1 MKKFVVIL
9 AAGKGTRMK
18 SKLYKVLHK
27 VCGKTMVEHVVDAAQ
42 GVKPDKIIT
51 VVGSGA
57 GKVEKVLSGKSEFA
71 FQEKQLGT
79 GDAVLTTKDILGDK
93 DGATLV
99 ITGDTPLFTTETFQN
114 LFAYHAKKGNAATVL
129 TAEAPDPH
137 GYGRIIRDEQGNVL
151 RIVEQKDGKPEEL
164 EIKEINTGVFCFD
177 NKKLFEALKHVDND
191 NAQGE
196 YYLTDVLEIL
206 RNKGERVGAYKMPD
220 FSESLGV
227 NDRIALA
234 QATKIMQKRINR
246 NHMCDGVSF
255 VDPTTAYIDSDVKIG
270 NDTVIEG
277 NVVIEGNTEIGSDCH
292 ITSGSRIVDSKIG
305 NNVTITSS
313 TLQEA
318 EMDDDTDIG
327 PNSHLRPNAVIRKG
341 AHVGNFVEIKN
352 SEIGENTKVGHLT
365 YVGDATLGKDINV
378 GCGTIFSNYDG
389 VKKFHTNVGD
399 HSFVGAGVTLIAPIN
414 VADHSF
420 IAADSTITKDVGKYD
435 MAIARGRQTNKADY
449 WHKLPLSHDK
459 DWEQIKNS
467 SCSLELF

>member
-1 MKKFVVIL
+1 MEKYVVVL

-42 GVKPDKIIT
+42 GVNPAEIVTI
-51 VVGSGA
+51 VGTGA
-57 GKVEKVLSGKSEFA
+57 GDVEKVLADKSKFA

-79 GDAVLTTKDILGDK
+79 GDAVMTAREELGDK

-99 ITGDTPLFTTETFQN
+99 VTGDTPLFTTDTFN
-114 LFAYHAKKGNAATVL
+114 ELFKYHAEKGNAATVL
-129 TAEAPDPH
+129 TAEAPNPF
-137 GYGRIIRDEQGNVL
+137 GYGRIIRDDQGNVL

-164 EIKEINTGVFCFD
+164 KVKEINTGVFCFD
-177 NKKLFEALKHVDND
+177 NKKLFEALKHVNND

-206 RNKGERVGAYKMPD
+206 RNSGERVGAYKMPD

-234 QATKIMQKRINR
+234 QATKTMQRRINEQ
-246 NHMCDGVSF
+246 HMRDGVSF
-255 VDPTTAYIDSDVKIG
+255 IDPDTAYIDADVKIG

-277 NVVIEGNTEIGSDCH
+277 NVVIKGNTEIGSDCY

-305 NNVTITSS
+305 NNVTVTSS
-313 TLQEA
+313 TVEEA
-318 EMDDDTDIG
+318 EMDDNTDIG
-327 PNSHLRPNAVIRKG
+327 PNSHLRPKAIIRKG
-341 AHVGNFVEIKN
+341 AHIGNFVEIKKA
-352 SEIGENTKVGHLT
+352 EIGENAKVGHLT
-365 YVGDATLGKDINV
+365 YVGDATLGKDINI

-399 HSFVGAGVTLIAPIN
+399 HAFIGAGSTLIAPIN
-414 VADHSF
+414 VADHAF
-420 IAADSTITKDVGKYD
+420 IAADTTVTKDVNKYD
-435 MAIARGRQTNKADY
+435 MAIGRGRQVNKPDY
-449 WHKLPLSHDK
+449 WHKLPLSQDK
-459 DWEQIKNS
+459 EWD
-467 SCSLELF
+467 

>member
-1 MKKFVVIL
+1 MEKYVVVL

-42 GVKPDKIIT
+42 GVNPAEIVTI
-51 VVGSGA
+51 VGTGA
-57 GKVEKVLSGKSEFA
+57 GDVEKVLADKSKFA

-79 GDAVLTTKDILGDK
+79 GDAVMTAREELGDK

-99 ITGDTPLFTTETFQN
+99 VTGDTPLFTTDTFN
-114 LFAYHAKKGNAATVL
+114 ELFKYHAEKGNAATVL
-129 TAEAPDPH
+129 TAEAPNPF
-137 GYGRIIRDEQGNVL
+137 GYGRIIRDDQGNVL

-164 EIKEINTGVFCFD
+164 KVKEINTGVFCFD
-177 NKKLFEALKHVDND
+177 NKKLFEALKHVNND

-206 RNKGERVGAYKMPD
+206 RNSGERVGAYKMPD

-234 QATKIMQKRINR
+234 QATKTMQRRINEQ
-246 NHMCDGVSF
+246 HMRDGVSF
-255 VDPTTAYIDSDVKIG
+255 IDPDTAYIDADVKIG

-277 NVVIEGNTEIGSDCH
+277 NVVIKGNTEIGSDCY

-305 NNVTITSS
+305 NNVTVTSS
-313 TLQEA
+313 TVEEA
-318 EMDDDTDIG
+318 EMDDNTDIG
-327 PNSHLRPNAVIRKG
+327 PNSHLRPKAIIHKG
-341 AHVGNFVEIKN
+341 AHIGNFVEIKKA
-352 SEIGENTKVGHLT
+352 EIGENTKVGHLT
-365 YVGDATLGKDINV
+365 YVGDATLGKDINI

-399 HSFVGAGVTLIAPIN
+399 HAFIGAGSTLIAPIN
-414 VADHSF
+414 VADHAF
-420 IAADSTITKDVGKYD
+420 IAADTTVTKDVNKYD
-435 MAIARGRQTNKADY
+435 MAIGRGRQVNKPDY
-449 WHKLPLSHDK
+449 WHKLPLSQDK
-459 DWEQIKNS
+459 EWD
-467 SCSLELF
+467 

>member
-1 MKKFVVIL
+1 MEKYVVVL

-42 GVKPDKIIT
+42 GVNPAEIVTI
-51 VVGSGA
+51 VGTGA
-57 GKVEKVLSGKSEFA
+57 GDVEKVLADKSKFA

-79 GDAVLTTKDILGDK
+79 GDAVMTAREELGDK

-99 ITGDTPLFTTETFQN
+99 VTGDTPLFTTDTFN
-114 LFAYHAKKGNAATVL
+114 ELFKYHAEKGNAATVL
-129 TAEAPDPH
+129 TAKAPNPF
-137 GYGRIIRDEQGNVL
+137 GYGRIIRDDQGNVL

-164 EIKEINTGVFCFD
+164 KVKEINTGVFCFD
-177 NKKLFEALKHVDND
+177 NKKLFEALKHVNND

-206 RNKGERVGAYKMPD
+206 RNSGERVGAYKMPD

-234 QATKIMQKRINR
+234 QATKTMQRRINEQ
-246 NHMCDGVSF
+246 HMRDGVSF
-255 VDPTTAYIDSDVKIG
+255 IDPDTAYIDADVKIG

-277 NVVIEGNTEIGSDCH
+277 NVVIKGNTEIGSDCY

-305 NNVTITSS
+305 NNVTVTSS
-313 TLQEA
+313 TVEEA
-318 EMDDDTDIG
+318 EMDDNTDIG
-327 PNSHLRPNAVIRKG
+327 PNSHLRPKAIIRKG
-341 AHVGNFVEIKN
+341 VHIGNFVEIKKA
-352 SEIGENTKVGHLT
+352 EIGENTKVGHLT
-365 YVGDATLGKDINV
+365 YVGDATLGKDINI

-399 HSFVGAGVTLIAPIN
+399 HAFIGAGSTLIAPIN
-414 VADHSF
+414 VADHAF
-420 IAADSTITKDVGKYD
+420 IAADTTVTKDVNKYD
-435 MAIARGRQTNKADY
+435 MAIGRGRQVNKPDY
-449 WHKLPLSHDK
+449 WHKLPLSQDK
-459 DWEQIKNS
+459 EWD
-467 SCSLELF
+467 

>member
-1 MKKFVVIL
+1 MEKYVVVL

-42 GVKPDKIIT
+42 GVNPAEIVTI
-51 VVGSGA
+51 VGTGA
-57 GKVEKVLSGKSEFA
+57 GDVEKVLADKSKFA

-79 GDAVLTTKDILGDK
+79 GDAVMTAREELGDK

-99 ITGDTPLFTTETFQN
+99 VTGDTPLFTTDTFN
-114 LFAYHAKKGNAATVL
+114 ELFKYHAEKGNAATVL
-129 TAEAPDPH
+129 TAEAPNPF
-137 GYGRIIRDEQGNVL
+137 GYGRIIRDDQGNVL

-164 EIKEINTGVFCFD
+164 KVKEINTGVFCFD
-177 NKKLFEALKHVDND
+177 NKKLFEALKHVNND

-206 RNKGERVGAYKMPD
+206 RNSGERVGAYKMPD

-234 QATKIMQKRINR
+234 QATKTMQRRINEQ
-246 NHMCDGVSF
+246 HMRDGVSF
-255 VDPTTAYIDSDVKIG
+255 IDPDTAYIDADVKIG

-277 NVVIEGNTEIGSDCH
+277 NVVIKGNTEIGSDCY

-305 NNVTITSS
+305 NNVTVTSS
-313 TLQEA
+313 TVEEA
-318 EMDDDTDIG
+318 EMDDNTDIG
-327 PNSHLRPNAVIRKG
+327 PNSHLRPKAIIRKG
-341 AHVGNFVEIKN
+341 AHIGNFVEIKKA
-352 SEIGENTKVGHLT
+352 EIGENTKVGHLT
-365 YVGDATLGKDINV
+365 YVGDATLGKDINI

-399 HSFVGAGVTLIAPIN
+399 HAFIGAGSTLIAPIN
-414 VADHSF
+414 VADHAF
-420 IAADSTITKDVGKYD
+420 IAADTTVTKDVNKYD
-435 MAIARGRQTNKADY
+435 MAIGRGRQVNKPDY
-449 WHKLPLSHDK
+449 WHKLPLSQDK
-459 DWEQIKNS
+459 EWD
-467 SCSLELF
+467 

>member
-1 MKKFVVIL
+1 MEKYVVVL

-42 GVKPDKIIT
+42 GVNPAEIVTI
-51 VVGSGA
+51 VGTGA
-57 GKVEKVLSGKSEFA
+57 GDVEKVLADKSKFA

-79 GDAVLTTKDILGDK
+79 GDAVMTAREELGDK

-99 ITGDTPLFTTETFQN
+99 VTGDTPLFTTDTFN
-114 LFAYHAKKGNAATVL
+114 ELFKYHAEKGNAATVL
-129 TAEAPDPH
+129 TAEAPNPF
-137 GYGRIIRDEQGNVL
+137 GYGRIIRDDQGNVL

-164 EIKEINTGVFCFD
+164 KVKEINTGVFCFD
-177 NKKLFEALKHVDND
+177 NKKLFEALKHVNND

-206 RNKGERVGAYKMPD
+206 RNSGERVGAYKMPD

-234 QATKIMQKRINR
+234 QATKTMQRRINEQ
-246 NHMCDGVSF
+246 HMRDGVSF
-255 VDPTTAYIDSDVKIG
+255 IDPDTAYIDADVKIG

-277 NVVIEGNTEIGSDCH
+277 NIVIKGNTEIGSDCY

-305 NNVTITSS
+305 NNVTVTSS
-313 TLQEA
+313 TIEEA
-318 EMDDDTDIG
+318 EMDDNTDIG
-327 PNSHLRPNAVIRKG
+327 PNSHLRPKAIIRKG
-341 AHVGNFVEIKN
+341 AHIGNFVEIKKA
-352 SEIGENTKVGHLT
+352 EIGENTKVGHLT
-365 YVGDATLGKDINV
+365 YVGDATLGKDINI

-399 HSFVGAGVTLIAPIN
+399 HAFIGAGSTLIAPIN
-414 VADHSF
+414 VADHAF
-420 IAADSTITKDVGKYD
+420 IAADTTVTKDVNKYD
-435 MAIARGRQTNKADY
+435 MAIGRGRQVNKPDY
-449 WHKLPLSHDK
+449 WHKLPLSQDK
-459 DWEQIKNS
+459 DWD
-467 SCSLELF
+467 

>member
-1 MKKFVVIL
+1 MEKYVVVL

-27 VCGKTMVEHVVDAAQ
+27 VCGKTMVEHVVDAARD
-42 GVKPDKIIT
+42 VNPAKIVT
-51 VVGSGA
+51 VVGTGA
-57 GKVEKVLSGKSEFA
+57 GEVEKVLDGKSDFA

-79 GDAVLTTKDILGDK
+79 GDAVMTAKEELGDK

-99 ITGDTPLFTTETFQN
+99 VTGDTPLFTTETFDG
-114 LFAYHAKKGNAATVL
+114 LFKYHAEKGNAATVL
-129 TAEAPDPH
+129 TAEAPNPF
-137 GYGRIIRDEQGNVL
+137 GYGRIIRDDQGNVL

-164 EIKEINTGVFCFD
+164 KVKEINTGVFCFD
-177 NKKLFEALKHVDND
+177 NKKLFEALKHVDNN

-206 RNKGERVGAYKMPD
+206 RNSGERVGAYKMPD

-234 QATKIMQKRINR
+234 QATKIMQRRINEEHMR
-246 NHMCDGVSF
+246 NGVSF
-255 VDPTTAYIDSDVKIG
+255 IDPDTAYIDAGVKIG

-277 NVVIEGNTEIGSDCH
+277 NVVIKGNTEIGSDCY
-292 ITSGSRIVDSKIG
+292 ITNGSRIVDSKIG
-305 NNVTITSS
+305 NHVTITSS

-318 EMDDDTDIG
+318 EMDDNTDIG
-327 PNSHLRPNAVIRKG
+327 PNSHLRPKAVIRKG
-341 AHVGNFVEIKN
+341 AHIGNFVEIKKA
-352 SEIGENTKVGHLT
+352 EIGENSKVGHLT

-399 HSFVGAGVTLIAPIN
+399 HSFIGAGSTLIAPIN
-414 VADHSF
+414 VADHTF
-420 IAADSTITKDVGKYD
+420 IAADSTITKDVDKYD
-435 MAIARGRQTNKADY
+435 MAIARGRQVNKPDY
-449 WHKLPLSHDK
+449 WHKLPLSKDK
-459 DWEQIKNS
+459 DWE
-467 SCSLELF
+467 

>member
-1 MKKFVVIL
+1 MEKYVVVL

-27 VCGKTMVEHVVDAAQ
+27 VCGKTMVEHVVDAAR
-42 GVKPDKIIT
+42 GVNPAKIVT
-51 VVGSGA
+51 VVGTGA
-57 GKVEKVLSGKSEFA
+57 GEVEKVLDGKSDFA

-79 GDAVLTTKDILGDK
+79 GDAVMTAKEELGDK

-99 ITGDTPLFTTETFQN
+99 VTGDTPLFTTETFDE
-114 LFAYHAKKGNAATVL
+114 LFKYHAEKGNAATVL
-129 TAEAPDPH
+129 TAEAPNPF
-137 GYGRIIRDEQGNVL
+137 GYGRIIRDDQGNVL

-164 EIKEINTGVFCFD
+164 KVKEINTGVFCFD
-177 NKKLFEALKHVDND
+177 NKKLFEALKHVDNN

-206 RNKGERVGAYKMPD
+206 RNSGERVGAYKMPD

-234 QATKIMQKRINR
+234 QATKTMQRRINEEHMR
-246 NHMCDGVSF
+246 NGVSF
-255 VDPTTAYIDSDVKIG
+255 IDPDTAYIDAGVKIG

-277 NVVIEGNTEIGSDCH
+277 NVVIKGNTEIGSACH
-292 ITSGSRIVDSKIG
+292 ITNGSRIVDSKIG

-318 EMDDDTDIG
+318 EMDDNTDIG
-327 PNSHLRPNAVIRKG
+327 PNSHLRPKAVIRKG
-341 AHVGNFVEIKN
+341 AHIGNFVEIKKA
-352 SEIGENTKVGHLT
+352 EIGEDSKVGHLT

-399 HSFVGAGVTLIAPIN
+399 HAFIGAGSTLIAPIN
-414 VADHSF
+414 VADHAF
-420 IAADSTITKDVGKYD
+420 IAADSTITKDVNKYD
-435 MAIARGRQTNKADY
+435 MAIARGRQVNKPDY
-449 WHKLPLSHDK
+449 WHKLPLSKDK
-459 DWEQIKNS
+459 DWE
-467 SCSLELF
+467 

>member
-1 MKKFVVIL
+1 MEKYVVVL

-27 VCGKTMVEHVVDAAQ
+27 VCGKTMVEHVVDAAR
-42 GVKPDKIIT
+42 GVNPVKIVT
-51 VVGSGA
+51 VVGTGA
-57 GKVEKVLSGKSEFA
+57 GEVEKVLDGKSDFA

-79 GDAVLTTKDILGDK
+79 GDAVMTAKEELGDK

-99 ITGDTPLFTTETFQN
+99 VTGDTPLFTTETFDE
-114 LFAYHAKKGNAATVL
+114 LFKYHAEKGNAATVL
-129 TAEAPDPH
+129 TAEAPNPF
-137 GYGRIIRDEQGNVL
+137 GYGRIIRDDQGNVL

-164 EIKEINTGVFCFD
+164 KVKEINTGVFCFD
-177 NKKLFEALKHVDND
+177 NKKLFEALKHVDNN

-206 RNKGERVGAYKMPD
+206 RNSGERVGAYKMPD

-234 QATKIMQKRINR
+234 QATKTMQRRINEEHMR
-246 NHMCDGVSF
+246 NGVSF
-255 VDPTTAYIDSDVKIG
+255 IDPDTAYIDAGVKIG

-277 NVVIEGNTEIGSDCH
+277 NVVIKGNTEIGSDCY
-292 ITSGSRIVDSKIG
+292 ITNGSRIVDSKIG
-305 NNVTITSS
+305 NHVTITSS

-318 EMDDDTDIG
+318 EMDDNTDIG
-327 PNSHLRPNAVIRKG
+327 PNSHLRPKAVIRKG
-341 AHVGNFVEIKN
+341 AHIGNFVEIKKA
-352 SEIGENTKVGHLT
+352 EIGENSKVGHLT

-399 HSFVGAGVTLIAPIN
+399 HSFIGAGSTLIAPIN
-414 VADHSF
+414 VADHTF
-420 IAADSTITKDVGKYD
+420 IAADSTITKDVDKYD
-435 MAIARGRQTNKADY
+435 MAIARGRQVNKPDY
-449 WHKLPLSHDK
+449 WHKLSLSKDK
-459 DWEQIKNS
+459 DWE
-467 SCSLELF
+467 

>member
-1 MKKFVVIL
+1 MEKYVVVL

-42 GVKPDKIIT
+42 GVNPAEIVTI
-51 VVGSGA
+51 VGTGA
-57 GKVEKVLSGKSEFA
+57 GDVEKVLADKSKFA

-79 GDAVLTTKDILGDK
+79 GDAVITAREELGDK

-99 ITGDTPLFTTETFQN
+99 VTGDTPLFTTDTFN
-114 LFAYHAKKGNAATVL
+114 ELFKYHAEKGNAATVL
-129 TAEAPDPH
+129 TAEAPNPF
-137 GYGRIIRDEQGNVL
+137 GYGRIIRDDQGNVL

-164 EIKEINTGVFCFD
+164 KVKEINTGVFCFD
-177 NKKLFEALKHVDND
+177 NKKLFEALKHVNND

-206 RNKGERVGAYKMPD
+206 RNSGERVGAYKMPD

-234 QATKIMQKRINR
+234 QATKTMQRRINEQ
-246 NHMCDGVSF
+246 HMRDGVSF
-255 VDPTTAYIDSDVKIG
+255 IDPDTAYIDADVKIG

-277 NVVIEGNTEIGSDCH
+277 NVVIKGNTEIGSDCY

-305 NNVTITSS
+305 NNVTVTSS
-313 TLQEA
+313 TVEEA
-318 EMDDDTDIG
+318 EMDDNTDIG
-327 PNSHLRPNAVIRKG
+327 PNSHLRPKAIIRKG
-341 AHVGNFVEIKN
+341 AHIGNFVEIKKA
-352 SEIGENTKVGHLT
+352 EIGENTKVGHLT
-365 YVGDATLGKDINV
+365 YVGDATLGKDINI

-399 HSFVGAGVTLIAPIN
+399 HAFIGAGSTLIAPIN
-414 VADHSF
+414 VADHAF
-420 IAADSTITKDVGKYD
+420 IAADTTVTKDVNKYD
-435 MAIARGRQTNKADY
+435 MAIGRGRQVNKPDY
-449 WHKLPLSHDK
+449 WHKLPLSQDK
-459 DWEQIKNS
+459 EWD
-467 SCSLELF
+467 

>member
-1 MKKFVVIL
+1 MEKYVVVL

-27 VCGKTMVEHVVDAAQ
+27 VCGKTMVEHVVDAAR
-42 GVKPDKIIT
+42 GVNPAKIVT
-51 VVGSGA
+51 VVGTGA
-57 GKVEKVLSGKSEFA
+57 GEVEKVLDGKSDFA

-79 GDAVLTTKDILGDK
+79 GDAVMTAKEELGDK

-99 ITGDTPLFTTETFQN
+99 VTGDTPLFTTETFDE
-114 LFAYHAKKGNAATVL
+114 LFKYHAEKGNAATVL
-129 TAEAPDPH
+129 TAEAPNPF
-137 GYGRIIRDEQGNVL
+137 GYGRIIRDDQGNVL

-164 EIKEINTGVFCFD
+164 KVKEINTGVFCFD
-177 NKKLFEALKHVDND
+177 NKKLFEALKHVDNN

-206 RNKGERVGAYKMPD
+206 RNSGERVGAYKMPD

-234 QATKIMQKRINR
+234 QATKTMQRRINEEHMR
-246 NHMCDGVSF
+246 NGVSLI
-255 VDPTTAYIDSDVKIG
+255 DPDTAYIDAGVKIG

-277 NVVIEGNTEIGSDCH
+277 NVVIKGNTEIGSDCY
-292 ITSGSRIVDSKIG
+292 ITNGSRIVDSKIG
-305 NNVTITSS
+305 NHVTITSS

-318 EMDDDTDIG
+318 EMDDNTDIG
-327 PNSHLRPNAVIRKG
+327 PNSHLRPKAVIRKG
-341 AHVGNFVEIKN
+341 AHIGNFVEIKKA
-352 SEIGENTKVGHLT
+352 EIGENSKVGHLT

-399 HSFVGAGVTLIAPIN
+399 HSFIGAGSTLIAPIN
-414 VADHSF
+414 VADHTF
-420 IAADSTITKDVGKYD
+420 IAADSTITKDVDKYD
-435 MAIARGRQTNKADY
+435 MAIARGRQVNKPDY
-449 WHKLPLSHDK
+449 WHKLPLSKDK
-459 DWEQIKNS
+459 DWE
-467 SCSLELF
+467 

>member
-1 MKKFVVIL
+1 MEKYVVVL

-42 GVKPDKIIT
+42 GVNPAEIVTI
-51 VVGSGA
+51 VGTGA
-57 GKVEKVLSGKSEFA
+57 GDVEKVLADKSKFA

-79 GDAVLTTKDILGDK
+79 GDAVMTAREELGDK

-99 ITGDTPLFTTETFQN
+99 VTGDTPLFTTDTFN
-114 LFAYHAKKGNAATVL
+114 ELFKYHAEKGNAATVL
-129 TAEAPDPH
+129 TAKAPNPF
-137 GYGRIIRDEQGNVL
+137 GYGRIIRDDQGNVL

-164 EIKEINTGVFCFD
+164 KVKEINTGVFCFD
-177 NKKLFEALKHVDND
+177 NKKLFEALKHVNND

-206 RNKGERVGAYKMPD
+206 RNSGERVGAYKMPD

-234 QATKIMQKRINR
+234 QATKTMQRRINEQ
-246 NHMCDGVSF
+246 HMRDGVSF
-255 VDPTTAYIDSDVKIG
+255 IDPDTAYIDADVKIG

-277 NVVIEGNTEIGSDCH
+277 NVVIKGNTEIGSDCY

-305 NNVTITSS
+305 NNVTVTSS
-313 TLQEA
+313 TVEEA
-318 EMDDDTDIG
+318 EMDDNTDIG
-327 PNSHLRPNAVIRKG
+327 PNSHLRPKAIIRKG
-341 AHVGNFVEIKN
+341 AHIGNFVEIKKA
-352 SEIGENTKVGHLT
+352 EIGENTKVGHLT
-365 YVGDATLGKDINV
+365 YVGDATLGKDINI

-399 HSFVGAGVTLIAPIN
+399 HAFIGAG
-414 VADHSF
+414 
-420 IAADSTITKDVGKYD
+420 STP
-435 MAIARGRQTNKADY
+435 
-449 WHKLPLSHDK
+449 WP
-459 DWEQIKNS
+459 S
-467 SCSLELF
+467 S

>member
-1 MKKFVVIL
+1 MEKYVVVL

-27 VCGKTMVEHVVDAAQ
+27 VCGKTMVEHVVDAAR
-42 GVKPDKIIT
+42 GVNPAKIVT
-51 VVGSGA
+51 VVGTGA
-57 GKVEKVLSGKSEFA
+57 GEVEKVLEGKSDFA

-79 GDAVLTTKDILGDK
+79 GDAVMTAKEELGDK

-99 ITGDTPLFTTETFQN
+99 VTGDTPLFTTETFDE
-114 LFAYHAKKGNAATVL
+114 LFKYHAEKGNAATVL
-129 TAEAPDPH
+129 TAEAPNPF
-137 GYGRIIRDEQGNVL
+137 GYGRIIRDDQGNVL

-164 EIKEINTGVFCFD
+164 KVKEINTGVFCFD
-177 NKKLFEALKHVDND
+177 NKKLFEALKHVDNN

-206 RNKGERVGAYKMPD
+206 RNSGERVGAYKMPD

-234 QATKIMQKRINR
+234 QATKTMQRRINEEHMR
-246 NHMCDGVSF
+246 NGVSF
-255 VDPTTAYIDSDVKIG
+255 IDPDTAYIDAGVKIG

-277 NVVIEGNTEIGSDCH
+277 NVVIKGNTEIGSDCY
-292 ITSGSRIVDSKIG
+292 ITNGSRIVDSKIG
-305 NNVTITSS
+305 NHVTITSS

-318 EMDDDTDIG
+318 EMDDNTDIG
-327 PNSHLRPNAVIRKG
+327 PNSHLRPKAVIRKG
-341 AHVGNFVEIKN
+341 THIGNFVEIKKA
-352 SEIGENTKVGHLT
+352 EIGENSKVGHLT

-399 HSFVGAGVTLIAPIN
+399 HSFIGAGSTLIAPIN
-414 VADHSF
+414 VADHTF
-420 IAADSTITKDVGKYD
+420 IAADSTITKDVDKYD
-435 MAIARGRQTNKADY
+435 MAIARGRQVNKPDY
-449 WHKLPLSHDK
+449 WHKLPLSKDK
-459 DWEQIKNS
+459 DWE
-467 SCSLELF
+467 

>member
-1 MKKFVVIL
+1 MEKYVVVL

-42 GVKPDKIIT
+42 GVNPAEIVTI
-51 VVGSGA
+51 VGTGA
-57 GKVEKVLSGKSEFA
+57 GDVEKVLADKSKFA

-79 GDAVLTTKDILGDK
+79 GDAVMTAREELGDK

-99 ITGDTPLFTTETFQN
+99 VTGDTPLFTTDTFDE
-114 LFAYHAKKGNAATVL
+114 LFKYHAEKGNAATVL
-129 TAEAPDPH
+129 TAEAPNPF
-137 GYGRIIRDEQGNVL
+137 GYGRIIRDDQGNVL

-164 EIKEINTGVFCFD
+164 KVKEINTGVFCFD
-177 NKKLFEALKHVDND
+177 NKKLFEALKHVNND

-206 RNKGERVGAYKMPD
+206 RNSGERVGAYKMPD

-234 QATKIMQKRINR
+234 QATKTMQRRINEQ
-246 NHMCDGVSF
+246 HMRDGVSF
-255 VDPTTAYIDSDVKIG
+255 IDPDTAYIDADVKIG

-277 NVVIEGNTEIGSDCH
+277 NVVIKGNTEIGSDCY

-305 NNVTITSS
+305 NNVTVTSS
-313 TLQEA
+313 TIEEA
-318 EMDDDTDIG
+318 EMDDNTDIG
-327 PNSHLRPNAVIRKG
+327 PNSHLRPKAIIRKG
-341 AHVGNFVEIKN
+341 AHIGNFVEIKKA
-352 SEIGENTKVGHLT
+352 EIGENTKVGHLT
-365 YVGDATLGKDINV
+365 YVGDATLGKDINI

-399 HSFVGAGVTLIAPIN
+399 HAFIGAGSTLIAPIN
-414 VADHSF
+414 VADHAF
-420 IAADSTITKDVGKYD
+420 IAADTTVTKDVNKYD
-435 MAIARGRQTNKADY
+435 MAIGRGRQVNKPDY
-449 WHKLPLSHDK
+449 WHKLPLSQDK
-459 DWEQIKNS
+459 DWD
-467 SCSLELF
+467 

>member
-1 MKKFVVIL
+1 MEKYVVVL

-27 VCGKTMVEHVVDAAQ
+27 VCGKTMVEHVVDAAR
-42 GVKPDKIIT
+42 GVNPAKIVT
-51 VVGSGA
+51 VVGTGA
-57 GKVEKVLSGKSEFA
+57 GEVEKVLDGKSDFA

-79 GDAVLTTKDILGDK
+79 GDAVMTAKEELGDK

-99 ITGDTPLFTTETFQN
+99 VTGDTPLFTIETFDE
-114 LFAYHAKKGNAATVL
+114 LFKYHAEKGNAATVL
-129 TAEAPDPH
+129 TAEAPNPF
-137 GYGRIIRDEQGNVL
+137 GYGRIIRDDQGNVL

-164 EIKEINTGVFCFD
+164 KVKEINTGVFCFD
-177 NKKLFEALKHVDND
+177 NKKLFEALKHVDNN

-206 RNKGERVGAYKMPD
+206 RNSGERVGAYKMPD

-234 QATKIMQKRINR
+234 QATKTMQRRINEEHMR
-246 NHMCDGVSF
+246 NGVSF
-255 VDPTTAYIDSDVKIG
+255 IDPDTAYIDAGVKIG

-277 NVVIEGNTEIGSDCH
+277 NVVIKGNTEIGSDCY
-292 ITSGSRIVDSKIG
+292 ITNGSRIVDSKIG
-305 NNVTITSS
+305 NHVTITSS

-318 EMDDDTDIG
+318 EMDDNTDIG
-327 PNSHLRPNAVIRKG
+327 PNSHLRPKAVIRKG
-341 AHVGNFVEIKN
+341 AHIGNFVEIKKA
-352 SEIGENTKVGHLT
+352 EIGENSKVGHLT

-399 HSFVGAGVTLIAPIN
+399 HSFIGAGSTLIAPIN
-414 VADHSF
+414 VADHTF
-420 IAADSTITKDVGKYD
+420 IAADSTITKDVDKYD
-435 MAIARGRQTNKADY
+435 MAIARGRQVNKPDY
-449 WHKLPLSHDK
+449 WHKLPLSKDK
-459 DWEQIKNS
+459 DWE
-467 SCSLELF
+467 

>member
-1 MKKFVVIL
+1 MEKYVVVL

-27 VCGKTMVEHVVDAAQ
+27 VCGKTMVEHVVDAAR
-42 GVKPDKIIT
+42 GVNPAKIVT
-51 VVGSGA
+51 VVGTGA
-57 GKVEKVLSGKSEFA
+57 GEVEKVLDGKSDFA

-79 GDAVLTTKDILGDK
+79 GDAVMTAKEELGDK

-99 ITGDTPLFTTETFQN
+99 VTGDTPLFTTETFDG
-114 LFAYHAKKGNAATVL
+114 LFKYHAEKGNAATVL
-129 TAEAPDPH
+129 TAEAPNPF
-137 GYGRIIRDEQGNVL
+137 GYGRIIRDDQGNVL

-164 EIKEINTGVFCFD
+164 KVKEINTGVFCFD
-177 NKKLFEALKHVDND
+177 NKKLFEALKHVDNN

-206 RNKGERVGAYKMPD
+206 RNSGERVGAYKMPD

-234 QATKIMQKRINR
+234 QATKIMQRRINEEHMR
-246 NHMCDGVSF
+246 NGVSF
-255 VDPTTAYIDSDVKIG
+255 IDPDTAYIDAGVKIG

-277 NVVIEGNTEIGSDCH
+277 NVVIKGNTEIGSDCY
-292 ITSGSRIVDSKIG
+292 ITNGSRVVDSKIG
-305 NNVTITSS
+305 NHVTITSS

-318 EMDDDTDIG
+318 EMDDNTDIG
-327 PNSHLRPNAVIRKG
+327 PNSHLRPKAVIRKG
-341 AHVGNFVEIKN
+341 AHIGNFVEIKKA
-352 SEIGENTKVGHLT
+352 EIGENSKVGHLT

-399 HSFVGAGVTLIAPIN
+399 HSFIGAGSTLIAPIN
-414 VADHSF
+414 VADHTF
-420 IAADSTITKDVGKYD
+420 IAADSTITKDVDKYD
-435 MAIARGRQTNKADY
+435 MAIARGRQVNKPDY
-449 WHKLPLSHDK
+449 WHKLPLSKDK
-459 DWEQIKNS
+459 DWE
-467 SCSLELF
+467 

>member
-1 MKKFVVIL
+1 MEKYVVVL

-42 GVKPDKIIT
+42 GVNPAEIVTI
-51 VVGSGA
+51 VGTGA
-57 GKVEKVLSGKSEFA
+57 GDIEKVLADKSKFA

-79 GDAVLTTKDILGDK
+79 GDAVMTAREELGDK

-99 ITGDTPLFTTETFQN
+99 VTGDTPLFTTDTFN
-114 LFAYHAKKGNAATVL
+114 ELFKYHAEKGNAATVL
-129 TAEAPDPH
+129 TAEAPNPF
-137 GYGRIIRDEQGNVL
+137 GYGRIIRDDQGNVL

-164 EIKEINTGVFCFD
+164 KVKEINTGVFCFD
-177 NKKLFEALKHVDND
+177 NKKLFEALKHVNND

-206 RNKGERVGAYKMPD
+206 RNSGERVGAYKMPD

-234 QATKIMQKRINR
+234 QATKTMQRRINEQ
-246 NHMCDGVSF
+246 HMRDGVSF
-255 VDPTTAYIDSDVKIG
+255 IDPDTAYIDADVKIG

-277 NVVIEGNTEIGSDCH
+277 NVVIKGNTEIGSDCY

-305 NNVTITSS
+305 NNVTVTSS
-313 TLQEA
+313 TIEEA
-318 EMDDDTDIG
+318 EMDDNTDIG
-327 PNSHLRPNAVIRKG
+327 PNSHLRPKAIIRKG
-341 AHVGNFVEIKN
+341 AHIGNFVEIKKA
-352 SEIGENTKVGHLT
+352 EIGENTKVGHLT
-365 YVGDATLGKDINV
+365 YVGDATLGKDINI

-399 HSFVGAGVTLIAPIN
+399 HAFIGAGSTLIAPIN
-414 VADHSF
+414 VADHAF
-420 IAADSTITKDVGKYD
+420 IAADTTVTKDVNKYD
-435 MAIARGRQTNKADY
+435 MAIGRGRQVNKPDY
-449 WHKLPLSHDK
+449 WHKLPLSQDK
-459 DWEQIKNS
+459 DWD
-467 SCSLELF
+467 

>member
-1 MKKFVVIL
+1 MEKYVVAL

-27 VCGKTMVEHVVDAAQ
+27 VCGKTMVEHVVDAAR
-42 GVKPDKIIT
+42 GVNPAKIVT
-51 VVGSGA
+51 VVGTGA
-57 GKVEKVLSGKSEFA
+57 GEVEKVLDGKSDFA

-79 GDAVLTTKDILGDK
+79 GDAVMTAKEELGDK

-99 ITGDTPLFTTETFQN
+99 VTGDTPLFTTETFDE
-114 LFAYHAKKGNAATVL
+114 LFKYHAEKGNAATVL
-129 TAEAPDPH
+129 TAEAPNPF
-137 GYGRIIRDEQGNVL
+137 GYGRIIRDDQGNVL

-164 EIKEINTGVFCFD
+164 KVKEINTGVFCFD
-177 NKKLFEALKHVDND
+177 NKKLFEALKHVDNN

-206 RNKGERVGAYKMPD
+206 RNSGERVGAYKMPD

-234 QATKIMQKRINR
+234 QATKTMQRRINEEHMR
-246 NHMCDGVSF
+246 NGVSF
-255 VDPTTAYIDSDVKIG
+255 IDPDTAYIDAGVKIG

-277 NVVIEGNTEIGSDCH
+277 NVVIKGNTEIGSDCY
-292 ITSGSRIVDSKIG
+292 ITNGSRIVDSKIG
-305 NNVTITSS
+305 NHVTITSS

-318 EMDDDTDIG
+318 EMDDNTDIG
-327 PNSHLRPNAVIRKG
+327 PNSHLRPKAVIRKG
-341 AHVGNFVEIKN
+341 THIGNFVEIKKA
-352 SEIGENTKVGHLT
+352 EIGENSKVGHLT

-399 HSFVGAGVTLIAPIN
+399 HSFIGAGSTLIAPIN
-414 VADHSF
+414 VADHTF
-420 IAADSTITKDVGKYD
+420 IAADSTITKDVDKYD
-435 MAIARGRQTNKADY
+435 MAIARGRQVNKPDY
-449 WHKLPLSHDK
+449 WHKLPLSKDK
-459 DWEQIKNS
+459 DWE
-467 SCSLELF
+467 

>member
-1 MKKFVVIL
+1 MEKYVVVL

-27 VCGKTMVEHVVDAAQ
+27 VCGKTMVEHVVDAAR
-42 GVKPDKIIT
+42 GVNPAKIVT
-51 VVGSGA
+51 VVGTGA
-57 GKVEKVLSGKSEFA
+57 GEVEKVLANKSEFA

-79 GDAVLTTKDILGDK
+79 GDAVMTAKEALGDK

-99 ITGDTPLFTTETFQN
+99 VTGDTPLFTTDTFN
-114 LFAYHAKKGNAATVL
+114 ELFKYHAKKGNAATVL
-129 TAEAPDPH
+129 TAEAPNPF
-137 GYGRIIRDEQGNVL
+137 GYGRIIRDDQGNVL
-151 RIVEQKDGKPEEL
+151 RIVEQKDGNPEEL
-164 EIKEINTGVFCFD
+164 KVKEINTGVFCFD
-177 NKKLFEALKHVDND
+177 NKKLFEALKHVDNN

-206 RNKGERVGAYKMPD
+206 RNSSERVGAYKMPD

-227 NDRIALA
+227 NDRVALA
-234 QATKIMQKRINR
+234 QATKTMQRRINEMHMR
-246 NHMCDGVSF
+246 NGVSF
-255 VDPTTAYIDSDVKIG
+255 VDPDTAYIDAGVKIG

-277 NVVIEGNTEIGSDCH
+277 NVVIKGNTEIGNDCY
-292 ITSGSRIVDSKIG
+292 ITNGSRIVDSKIG

-318 EMDDDTDIG
+318 KMDDNTDIG
-327 PNSHLRPNAVIRKG
+327 PNSHLRPKAVIRKG
-341 AHVGNFVEIKN
+341 AHIGNFVEIKKA
-352 SEIGENTKVGHLT
+352 EIGENTKVGHLT

-399 HSFVGAGVTLIAPIN
+399 HSFVGTGSTLIAPIN

-435 MAIARGRQTNKADY
+435 MAIARGRQVNKPDY
-449 WHKLPLSHDK
+449 WHKLPLSKDK
-459 DWEQIKNS
+459 EWE
-467 SCSLELF
+467 

>member
-1 MKKFVVIL
+1 MEKYVVVL

-27 VCGKTMVEHVVDAAQ
+27 VCGKTMVEHVVDAARA
-42 GVKPDKIIT
+42 VNPAKIVT
-51 VVGSGA
+51 VVGTGA
-57 GKVEKVLSGKSEFA
+57 GEVEKVLDGKSDFA

-79 GDAVLTTKDILGDK
+79 GDAVMTAKEELGDK

-99 ITGDTPLFTTETFQN
+99 VTGDTPLFTTKTFDE
-114 LFAYHAKKGNAATVL
+114 LFKYHAEKGNAATVL
-129 TAEAPDPH
+129 TAEAPNPF
-137 GYGRIIRDEQGNVL
+137 GYGRIIRDDQGNVL

-164 EIKEINTGVFCFD
+164 KVKEINTGVFCFD
-177 NKKLFEALKHVDND
+177 NKKLFEALKHVDNN

-206 RNKGERVGAYKMPD
+206 RNSGERVGAYKMPD

-234 QATKIMQKRINR
+234 QATKTMQRRINEEHMR
-246 NHMCDGVSF
+246 NGVSF
-255 VDPTTAYIDSDVKIG
+255 IDPDTAYIDAGVKIG

-277 NVVIEGNTEIGSDCH
+277 NVVIKGNTEIGSDCH
-292 ITSGSRIVDSKIG
+292 ITNGSRIVDSKIG

-318 EMDDDTDIG
+318 EMDDNTDIG
-327 PNSHLRPNAVIRKG
+327 PNSHLRPKAVIRKG
-341 AHVGNFVEIKN
+341 AHIGNFVEIKKA
-352 SEIGENTKVGHLT
+352 EIGEDSKVGHLT

-399 HSFVGAGVTLIAPIN
+399 HAFIGAGSTLIAPIK
-414 VADHSF
+414 VADHAF
-420 IAADSTITKDVGKYD
+420 IAADSTITKDVNKYD
-435 MAIARGRQTNKADY
+435 MAIARGRQVNKPDY
-449 WHKLPLSHDK
+449 WHKLPLSKDK
-459 DWEQIKNS
+459 DWE
-467 SCSLELF
+467 